1 MSNLSLR
8 GTWKAGKRKKMN
20 EKIELEEEKWFVRKC
35 FVSFDTLKLQ
45 ISLAFFL
52 ILRLRFS
59 YSPPPTTLRII
70 DFHNHQY
77 FIEQVLNVSPSH
89 NRYAYKSTFF
99 SSPTP
104 LSHFVHLKSASHP
117 QFSSRFFMFFFFLSL
132 RVFTAVIWQK
142 KIITEKWVKIMKQW
156 WQFLYVLLFF
166 ITFASWS
173 GAVDHLVS
181 GEICIAIRLS
191 LFFLSIEMNSRDEIL
206 KYFSFCRMIKVNIYE
221 EIVLGGGR
229 FFRIFIY

>member
-1 MSNLSLR
+1 MAREKLKNEGKWTRKLNSKKKNDLSENVLFR
-8 GTWKAGKRKKMN
+8 
-20 EKIELEEEKWFVRKC
+20 
-35 FVSFDTLKLQ
+35 STLWNYKLVWH
-45 ISLAFFL
+45 FFL

-59 YSPPPTTLRII
+59 YFPPPPTLRII

-99 SSPTP
+99 FYPNPPCSISYISNPHHTLNFP
-104 LSHFVHLKSASHP
+104 LASLC
-117 QFSSRFFMFFFFLSL
+117 FSFFLSL

-142 KIITEKWVKIMKQW
+142 KIITEKWVKIMKLW

-181 GEICIAIRLS
+181 GEICIAIRS
-191 LFFLSIEMNSRDEIL
+191 SFFLEYWNEQQRWN
-206 KYFSFCRMIKVNIYE
+206 IKIFF
-221 EIVLGGGR
+221 VLPND
-229 FFRIFIY
+229 